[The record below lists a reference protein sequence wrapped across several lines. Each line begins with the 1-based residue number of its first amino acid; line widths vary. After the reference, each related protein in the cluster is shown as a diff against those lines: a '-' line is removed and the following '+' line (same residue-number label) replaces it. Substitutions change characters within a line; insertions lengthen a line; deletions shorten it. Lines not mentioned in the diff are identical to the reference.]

1 MIMTPSL
8 TSCELL
14 LLFLFVCFDTLIDF
28 VFVCPGYV
36 ESNHL
41 AETRAFFVLPKVCVS
56 SVFHLLCCF
65 LFDSAKVVEVS

>member
-41 AETRAFFVLPKVCVS
+41 AETRAFFRVTKSLCFKCVS
-56 SVFHLLCCF
+56 LTV
-65 LFDSAKVVEVS
+65 LFPVRQR